1 MTVVCLISKCE
12 VLNEK
17 CYCYCLLG
25 SMQDGKEY
33 DSFSIY
39 AEDSVN
45 DRMCMRTFLLGAKTI
60 CGWETTVATNF

>member
-1 MTVVCLISKCE
+1 
-12 VLNEK
+12 
-17 CYCYCLLG
+17 
-25 SMQDGKEY
+25 MQDGKEY
-33 DSFSIY
+33 DGFSIY